1 MAVNNSTRGS
11 RSSWFNAFD
20 NATSAPSMVMDS
32 ALLNESIFYS
42 INSTAS
48 TSTDPTTLFENF
60 RDESRFWIQRV
71 KLQFFS
77 FFFSFLPFLHLLFGI
92 SINCFFLLLPT
103 RLVVT
108 F

>member
-1 MAVNNSTRGS
+1 MAVTDEANYNNNIRSDSSNSTRGS

-42 INSTAS
+42 INSTAN
-48 TSTDPTTLFENF
+48 STDPTTLFENF

-77 FFFSFLPFLHLLFGI
+77 FFHSFPFSICYLEF
-92 SINCFFLLLPT
+92 
-103 RLVVT
+103 R
-108 F
+108 